1 MMVLSI
7 DITPWVIAV
16 VAIGG
21 VLGAYVSRPVY
32 SVFAVLATIFG
43 AYALTPIFG
52 MPYNMLV
59 SAAWLLSTFFGT
71 ASLVNAI
78 AWRLRRIEM
87 QLQMLSRQMDALR
100 LMMEEEEK

>member
-1 MMVLSI
+1 MMALSI

-16 VAIGG
+16 AAIGG
-21 VLGAYVSRPVY
+21 ILGASISRPVY

-43 AYALTPIFG
+43 VYSLTPVFG

-71 ASLVNAI
+71 ASLVNAV

-87 QLQMLSRQMDALR
+87 QLQMLSKQMDALK
-100 LMMEEEEK
+100 LMMEEEK